1 MPLNHQNA
9 FPLKMHLHEQDGGG
23 PQTDADPVKQIE
35 RLALWD
41 NGADKV
47 VQSNH
52 PNIPQMLGDRD
63 LDGKPDEGF
72 RGMFGWMDVIEVHPP
87 HGIFAPPPAD
97 VPPED
102 KRKYPIFFWMQLLN
116 LGYRIPGVVNTD
128 AHYNFHG
135 SGWYRNYLQ
144 SSTDTTA
151 DIALAEMIE
160 SAEQGRMIMTTGPFL
175 EVHAEFEQDGKR
187 FRYGIGDDVPAKGA
201 PVRLQVRVQC
211 PNWFDVNR
219 VQVFANGR
227 PLQTLNF
234 TRRTHPDAFSS
245 QTVRFE
251 AAMDL
256 PALQEDT
263 HVIVATIGEGLK
275 LGPVMGPDRGELP
288 PVAVSNPIFID
299 VDDQAGFQPNGDDLG
314 VPFMLIE

>member
-1 MPLNHQNA
+1 
-9 FPLKMHLHEQDGGG
+9 
-23 PQTDADPVKQIE
+23 PVKQIE

-41 NGADKV
+41 NSADKV

-87 HGIFAPPPAD
+87 HGIFTPPPAD
-97 VPPED
+97 VAPED

-135 SGWYRNYLQ
+135 SGWYRNYLH
-144 SSTDTTA
+144 SSTDVPA
-151 DIALAEMIE
+151 EISIAEMIE
-160 SAEQGRMIMTTGPFL
+160 SAEHGRMIMTTGPFL
-175 EVHAEFEQDGKR
+175 EVQALVGRDGEPSS
-187 FRYGIGDDVPAKGA
+187 YGIGDDVPAKAA
-201 PVRLQVRVQC
+201 PVSLRVRVQC

-227 PLQTLNF
+227 PVEQLNF
-234 TRRTHPDAFSS
+234 TRKSHPTMFSDR
-245 QTVRFE
+245 TVRFE
-251 AAMDL
+251 SVIDL
-256 PALQEDT
+256 PPLKEDT
-263 HVIVATIGEGLK
+263 HVIVAAIGEGLK
-275 LGPVMGPDRGELP
+275 LGPVMGPERSELP

-299 VDDQAGFQPNGDDLG
+299 VDDENGFQPNGDDLG
-314 VPFMLIE
+314 VPFMLAE